1 MFSLIWSLL
10 KPYRSS
16 LVIILAAMLLQTAM
30 SVAAPWPLKVI
41 LDNVVGERKL
51 PPWLDDFLRRFM
63 ASGGKMQ
70 IAAAAAIAT
79 ILIALLGAA
88 ASYLANYYTTS
99 VGQWVANDLRLRTYH
114 HLQQLSLNY
123 YNTHEM
129 GTLLSTITADVQT
142 IQNFASSSTLGILVD
157 MFTIVAMLVIMFWLN
172 WDFTMIAVGV
182 TPFMLLMVS
191 RFKKA
196 VKKATREVRKQQ
208 SNVVAVVQQGLES
221 MRVVKAFGRQDLE
234 QEELSDVSKATVE
247 AALKARRVKALLS
260 PIVTVTVSLCT
271 AFVLWRSSSLIL
283 KGTMTTG
290 ALTVFLSYLSK
301 FFKPVQ
307 DLATMTNT
315 IAQTAVGVERVRAIL
330 EANDVIEE
338 RGDAREP
345 QPLKGEI
352 KFENVAFAYNKDAP
366 VLTDVNFQI
375 QAGQMVGVVGPTGGG
390 KSTIVSLIPRFY
402 DPSAG
407 KVSVDGVDIRDY
419 TIHGLRNQIAYVL
432 QETVLFRGTVAEN
445 IAYGRGSATRDEIV
459 KAAKLANADEF
470 IAKMPQGYDTMVG
483 DRGDT
488 LSGGQRQ
495 RIGIARALI
504 RNNPILILDEPTA
517 ALDTESEQLVMEA
530 LERLMKGRTV
540 ITIAHRLSTIR
551 NSDKIVVLK
560 GGVVAEEGTHD
571 ELMAKSGVYAEL
583 YHIQFDKPP
592 AEAAAAATASASTD
606 GGSAA

>member
-1 MFSLIWSLL
+1 
-10 KPYRSS
+10 
-16 LVIILAAMLLQTAM
+16 
-30 SVAAPWPLKVI
+30 
-41 LDNVVGERKL
+41 
-51 PPWLDDFLRRFM
+51 
-63 ASGGKMQ
+63 
-70 IAAAAAIAT
+70 
-79 ILIALLGAA
+79 
-88 ASYLANYYTTS
+88 
-99 VGQWVANDLRLRTYH
+99 
-114 HLQQLSLNY
+114 
-123 YNTHEM
+123 
-129 GTLLSTITADVQT
+129 
-142 IQNFASSSTLGILVD
+142 
-157 MFTIVAMLVIMFWLN
+157 
-172 WDFTMIAVGV
+172 
-182 TPFMLLMVS
+182 
-191 RFKKA
+191 
-196 VKKATREVRKQQ
+196 
-208 SNVVAVVQQGLES
+208 
-221 MRVVKAFGRQDLE
+221 
-234 QEELSDVSKATVE
+234 
-247 AALKARRVKALLS
+247 
-260 PIVTVTVSLCT
+260 
-271 AFVLWRSSSLIL
+271 
-283 KGTMTTG
+283 
-290 ALTVFLSYLSK
+290 
-301 FFKPVQ
+301 
-307 DLATMTNT
+307 
-315 IAQTAVGVERVRAIL
+315 VGVERVRAIL

-366 VLTDVNFQI
+366 VLTDVNFEI
-375 QAGQMVGVVGPTGGG
+375 KAGQMVGVVGPTGGG

-419 TIHGLRNQIAYVL
+419 KLHGLRNQIAYVL

-459 KAAKLANADEF
+459 EAAKLANADEF
-470 IAKMPQGYDTMVG
+470 IAKMPEGYDTMVG

-551 NSDKIVVLK
+551 HSDKIVVLK

-592 AEAAAAATASASTD
+592 AEAAAAATASASTL

>member
-1 MFSLIWSLL
+1 MN
-10 KPYRSS
+10 SS
-16 LVIILAAMLLQTAM
+16 SFESIAR
-30 SVAAPWPLKVI
+30 
-41 LDNVVGERKL
+41 NVG
-51 PPWLDDFLRRFM
+51 
-63 ASGGKMQ
+63 
-70 IAAAAAIAT
+70 AIA
-79 ILIALLGAA
+79 
-88 ASYLANYYTTS
+88 SYFANYYTTS
-99 VGQWVANDLRLRTYH
+99 VGQWVANDLRMRTYQ
-114 HLQQLSLNY
+114 HLQQLSLSY
-123 YNTHEM
+123 YDTHET
-129 GTLLSTITADVQT
+129 GSLLSTITADVQT
-142 IQNFASSSTLGILVD
+142 IQAFASASTLGILVD
-157 MFTIVAMLVIMFWLN
+157 VFTIVAMLIVMFWLN
-172 WDFTMIAVGV
+172 WDFTLIAVAV
-182 TPFMLLMVS
+182 TPFMLLLFS

-196 VKKATREVRKQQ
+196 VKKATHEVRKQQ
-208 SNVVAVVQQGLES
+208 SRIVAVVEQGLQS
-221 MRVVKAFGRQDLE
+221 MRVIKAFGRQDLE
-234 QEELSDVSKATVE
+234 QEELSEVSKATVE

-260 PIVTVTVSLCT
+260 PIVTLTVSLCS

-283 KGTMTTG
+283 KGTMTAG
-290 ALTVFLSYLSK
+290 ALTVFLSYLTK

-338 RGDAREP
+338 RGGAREP

-366 VLTDVNFQI
+366 VLTDVNFEI
-375 QAGQMVGVVGPTGGG
+375 KAGQMVGVVGPTGGG

-419 TIHGLRNQIAYVL
+419 KIQGLRNQIAYVL

-459 KAAKLANADEF
+459 EVAKLANADEF

-592 AEAAAAATASASTD
+592 AEAAAAATASASSA